1 MEKII
6 HISAGTEYSCSMP
19 IANSGEDGYMQ
30 YSFSKSELAIY
41 ADVFF
46 DISLDAAII
55 LNEYISKFSKDCDV
69 NDWVKV
75 GDSAPNF
82 NFQESSS
89 ETMCCL
95 LGALCP
101 SHKFI
106 PTQLPVTAITLDS
119 NRQWHYKVSELF
131 NVGKNVKYQAIS
143 EFNIVVKLGSIR
155 ILNED
160 FDKFPYP
167 YKWPHIEKW
176 LFANHCYQNFGCIGI
191 IAGYVLSDADISE
204 ADNNS
209 GEYSIVYKKK
219 IPIILCSNLFHLSQQ
234 ATQSIIYAIKAN
246 ILEEETALKLKVGD
260 MPSFFEYSSILT
272 NRFVGLLELLTKH
285 QDIIIHPLKAEVLT
299 NSKFAWCRDGMCGLK
314 FHAINLFDIR
324 VAIKKTLQKKFSFAI
339 DLFNDSPLHLINND
353 DLDFPF

>member
-6 HISAGTEYSCSMP
+6 HISAGTEYSCSTL

-106 PTQLPVTAITLDS
+106 PTQLPVTARTLDG
-119 NRQWHYKVSELF
+119 NRQWHYKVSELLMW
-131 NVGKNVKYQAIS
+131 V
-143 EFNIVVKLGSIR
+143 R
-155 ILNED
+155 
-160 FDKFPYP
+160 
-167 YKWPHIEKW
+167 
-176 LFANHCYQNFGCIGI
+176 
-191 IAGYVLSDADISE
+191 
-204 ADNNS
+204 
-209 GEYSIVYKKK
+209 
-219 IPIILCSNLFHLSQQ
+219 
-234 ATQSIIYAIKAN
+234 
-246 ILEEETALKLKVGD
+246 
-260 MPSFFEYSSILT
+260 M
-272 NRFVGLLELLTKH
+272 
-285 QDIIIHPLKAEVLT
+285 
-299 NSKFAWCRDGMCGLK
+299 
-314 FHAINLFDIR
+314 
-324 VAIKKTLQKKFSFAI
+324 
-339 DLFNDSPLHLINND
+339 
-353 DLDFPF
+353 